1 MKLQLPTPP
10 SSRCPDD
17 GPGSSEHRQ
26 AGRIESPRGLVQLR
40 LARRAALALVLL
52 QLGCPVGAPAVA
64 DRTLANLAMAPV
76 AVNWGSGPSQDP
88 ALPGPHPAAGP
99 RGALP
104 TVAVNWGSEPARPT
118 AEISGG

>member
-88 ALPGPHPAAGP
+88 ALP
-99 RGALP
+99 